1 VSAIQTRPFLALAS
15 QPEMNLVCFRGCP
28 VWLPA
33 DQWDTWNR
41 NLQQYLLAEAGT
53 FLSLPRYR
61 GQNWLKVVLLNPY
74 TTEADIQ
81 RLVRAIDQFAD
92 HSAP

>member
-1 VSAIQTRPFLALAS
+1 
-15 QPEMNLVCFRGCP
+15 
-28 VWLPA
+28 
-33 DQWDTWNR
+33 
-41 NLQQYLLAEAGT
+41 
-53 FLSLPRYR
+53 LSLPRYR